1 MVCEH
6 VIRRQDHR
14 ADHDGRL
21 PDHLR
26 SATSPRHR
34 ADQERRLRTA

>member
-6 VIRRQDHR
+6 VIRGPDHR
-14 ADHDGRL
+14 ADRARRL

-34 ADQERRLRTA
+34 VDQERRLRTT